1 MGELELSET
10 LEWTGIKAER
20 GVWMDFELLYRLWV
34 MDVDFLKFNSVLDWL
49 ESISEYP
56 G

>member
-34 MDVDFLKFNSVLDWL
+34 TDACFSQIYGCTGLAK
-49 ESISEYP
+49 IY
-56 G
+56 